1 MKMGPVEL
9 IMQFRTKNGIR
20 RSGATLPVIRA
31 HTVTRVNHEGSEMID
46 YLLDRHVN
54 KSGFSH
60 ETQTVQQFKKLKCSF
75 PVDIFSKLIL
85 YLFIFC
91 FFRVGHIR
99 NQFAFVVHFT
109 RWHRE

>member
-54 KSGFSH
+54 K
-60 ETQTVQQFKKLKCSF
+60 
-75 PVDIFSKLIL
+75 
-85 YLFIFC
+85 
-91 FFRVGHIR
+91 
-99 NQFAFVVHFT
+99 
-109 RWHRE
+109 